1 MTQPTALDVPSDTQ
15 SLLTRY
21 VKETSA
27 LLGTALEGIVL
38 YGSAVR
44 GEFLPGRSNLNLL
57 LCLASSDR
65 EILKRYAN
73 AQRRWSREQIV
84 VPLMVTADEIQTSS
98 TLFPLE
104 YLEIQEQ
111 HRVLSG
117 RDPFIGLHI
126 DRSNLAIEVFQGVA
140 GNLVRVRQRFVE
152 GGATEEATTMLLPF
166 SLTGLLPCLRGLQ
179 RLAGGT
185 VMFNSDALI
194 ADIQRMA
201 GCELPGIMDVLNL
214 KRGKISPGP
223 VEVPRLFERYV
234 ADLEKLFRYVC
245 ANGGAKSR

>member
-1 MTQPTALDVPSDTQ
+1 VTQPTALDVPSDTQ
-15 SLLTRY
+15 TLLTRY
-21 VKETSA
+21 VRETNA

-57 LCLASSDR
+57 LCLASADR
-65 EILKRYAN
+65 DLLNRYAK

-84 VPLMVTADEIQTSS
+84 VPLMLTAEEIQASS
-98 TLFPLE
+98 ILFPLE

-126 DRSNLAIEVFQGVA
+126 DRTNLAIEVAQGIA
-140 GNLVRVRQRFVE
+140 GNLLRVRQRFVE

-185 VMFNSDALI
+185 VLFNSDALL
-194 ADIQRMA
+194 ADLQRMT
-201 GCELPGIMDVLNL
+201 GFELPGIVDVLNL

-223 VEVPRLFERYV
+223 VEVPRLFERYMV
-234 ADLEKLFRYVC
+234 DLEKLARYVG
-245 ANGGAKSR
+245 ANGSAAAR

>member
-1 MTQPTALDVPSDTQ
+1 
-15 SLLTRY
+15 
-21 VKETSA
+21 
-27 LLGTALEGIVL
+27 
-38 YGSAVR
+38 
-44 GEFLPGRSNLNLL
+44 
-57 LCLASSDR
+57 
-65 EILKRYAN
+65 
-73 AQRRWSREQIV
+73 
-84 VPLMVTADEIQTSS
+84 
-98 TLFPLE
+98 
-104 YLEIQEQ
+104 
-111 HRVLSG
+111 
-117 RDPFIGLHI
+117 
-126 DRSNLAIEVFQGVA
+126 
-140 GNLVRVRQRFVE
+140 
-152 GGATEEATTMLLPF
+152 MLLPF